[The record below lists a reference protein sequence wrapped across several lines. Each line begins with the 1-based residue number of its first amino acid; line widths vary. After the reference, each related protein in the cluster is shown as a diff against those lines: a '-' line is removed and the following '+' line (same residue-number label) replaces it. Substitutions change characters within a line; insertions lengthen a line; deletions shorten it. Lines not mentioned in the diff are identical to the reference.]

1 MTTSPSLAELRERVQ
16 RLEGRPATQ
25 PVATHPAL
33 SGLVQL
39 QTGGIYTADSATLTG
54 LLMAGP
60 SGEGAWCGVVGSAVW
75 GLEAL
80 GALGVRLDRCVLV
93 PDPQDSWLEVTAA
106 LIDVLGV
113 VVVSP
118 PASAKKGGVSET
130 DASRVAARL
139 RKRGGVL
146 LVRGS
151 WPRAD
156 ARLSLTDV
164 RWTGVGRGHGHL
176 QARQATVEV
185 HRGTSVPATRRLW
198 MPDVDQVV
206 RRVETAPVE
215 VPVPLRG
222 VG

>member
-39 QTGGIYTADSATLTG
+39 QTGGVYTADSATLTG

-93 PDPQDSWLEVTAA
+93 PDPGSSWLEVTAA

-118 PASAKKGGVSET
+118 PASVGET

-185 HRGTSVPATRRLW
+185 HRGTSVPTTRRLW
-198 MPDVDQVV
+198 LPDVDQVV
-206 RRVETAPVE
+206 RPVQTAPAE
-215 VPVPLRG
+215 VSVPLRG